1 MATENTGIP
10 FMITK
15 KLEGDLKS
23 YGVTQAEIDTMTPKQ
38 AWELL
43 QEKSLK
49 EQIDEPAKEQVYS
62 LEEIDTELDILQ
74 GLWQEAFDRMYD
86 TSDLEKAG
94 EILEVT
100 SFKEDA
106 QGLEEYLKKED
117 RNLSPEEKYFIQM
130 SINVKKFKKRAKVRG
145 SEVKIFLM
153 YAVGKTAS
161 DGRVRP
167 SLAVC
172 NITFF
177 LLVSLYYSSL
187 IHIFI
192 L

>member
-1 MATENTGIP
+1 MTTENAGIP
-10 FMITK
+10 FMITR
-15 KLEGDLKS
+15 KLESDLKS
-23 YGVTQAEIDTMTPKQ
+23 CGVTQAEIDTMTPKQ

-49 EQIDEPAKEQVYS
+49 EQIDQPAKEQVYS

-130 SINVKKFKKRAKVRG
+130 SINVKKFKKRAKELLYG
-145 SEVKIFLM
+145 EVK
-153 YAVGKTAS
+153 
-161 DGRVRP
+161 
-167 SLAVC
+167 
-172 NITFF
+172 
-177 LLVSLYYSSL
+177 
-187 IHIFI
+187 
-192 L
+192 